1 MKIISKDKKQKIK
14 SVHHS
19 IKTQMI
25 TSFVGLLI
33 CLVVTLM
40 FINGKF
46 LEPYYIS
53 KKESRFIE
61 LYEKL
66 NDVSNEDKWDST
78 KKNNS
83 LIHFAEKNN
92 ISYLVI
98 EKDNDVHTNV
108 HDKNMLKNQMMGY
121 FLNQAQKESRTLDS
135 TDVYQINQSW
145 DPWNQSYYVDMWGS
159 LDDGSQFLLR
169 SPVESMRESASIS
182 NRFLLYIGSVLIVV
196 SILLIWYFSKRITD
210 PIRELAR
217 LSDRMADLDFD
228 AKYTSGGSNEIGEL
242 GENFNRMSEKLE
254 STISELKKA
263 NNSLQKDIEQKDKL
277 EKMRNEFLGNVSH
290 ELKTPIALIQGYAEG
305 LKEGVNEDAESREF
319 YCDVI
324 MDEASKMNQMVK
336 NLLTLNQLE
345 FGDEDIVFEHK
356 TERVIPD
363 TEYHDMME
371 IPKMDGEYIYG
382 KNDLFA
388 VIIIFKILLNKKAF
402 RLMMKEIEYEIELL
416 DGRVDTIPI
425 SKVLD
430 RMGFPENYI
439 EIIDIMKREEL
450 AVLNTISTAEGAIE
464 IAISNTNKIIH
475 GSEVLILGFGR
486 IGKVLARKMA
496 GLSAKV
502 TCAARKDE
510 DLAWIRAY
518 GHKETNINALGEN
531 LSQYDIILN
540 TVPHLVLNKERLQ
553 YVKKDALLIDLASNP
568 GGIDKKEA
576 RELNLKLVWA
586 LALPGKVAPVTTA
599 EFIKDTIYN
608 ILKEIY
614 KK

>member
-242 GENFNRMSEKLE
+242 GENFNRMSERLE
-254 STISELKKA
+254 QTISNLKEA
-263 NNSLQKDIEQKDKL
+263 NYKLQKDIEQK
-277 EKMRNEFLGNVSH
+277 EKRENMRSEFLGNVSH

-305 LKEGVNEDAESREF
+305 LKEGVNDDPESREF
-319 YCDVI
+319 YCEVI
-324 MDEASKMNQMVK
+324 MDEAGKMNRMVK
-336 NLLTLNQLE
+336 NLLALNQLE
-345 FGDEDIVFEHK
+345 FGEDDVQFERFDITSLISGVLQSLDILIEQKEAQVIFRHKNPVYVWADEFK
-356 TERVIPD
+356 TEEVV
-363 TEYHDMME
+363 TNYVSNALHHL
-371 IPKMDGEYIYG
+371 DGE
-382 KNDLFA
+382 K
-388 VIIIFKILLNKKAF
+388 
-402 RLMMKEIEYEIELL
+402 
-416 DGRVDTIPI
+416 
-425 SKVLD
+425 
-430 RMGFPENYI
+430 
-439 EIIDIMKREEL
+439 IDIKDPDDAMSK
-450 AVLNTISTAEGAIE
+450 G
-464 IAISNTNKIIH
+464 IAM
-475 GSEVLILGFGR
+475 V
-486 IGKVLARKMA
+486 V
-496 GLSAKV
+496 
-502 TCAARKDE
+502 
-510 DLAWIRAY
+510 
-518 GHKETNINALGEN
+518 
-531 LSQYDIILN
+531 IILN
-540 TVPHLVLNKERLQ
+540 KNNNLERG
-553 YVKKDALLIDLASNP
+553 D
-568 GGIDKKEA
+568 
-576 RELNLKLVWA
+576 
-586 LALPGKVAPVTTA
+586 
-599 EFIKDTIYN
+599 IK
-608 ILKEIY
+608 
-614 KK
+614 